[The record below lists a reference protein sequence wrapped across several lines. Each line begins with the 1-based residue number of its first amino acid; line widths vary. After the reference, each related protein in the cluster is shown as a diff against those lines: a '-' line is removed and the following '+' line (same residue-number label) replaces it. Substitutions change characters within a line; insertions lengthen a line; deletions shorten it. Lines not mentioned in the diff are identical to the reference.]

1 MNSRH
6 LGEVDKLH
14 FALHCLLFTL
24 HFLLR
29 TALKQHPSWCHVF
42 KDVDGDLYVTW
53 LVGTREKMPVCDRAC
68 YAGDASVY

>member
-42 KDVDGDLYVTW
+42 KDVDDLTVVYLNVSFNGKQEKVREPI
-53 LVGTREKMPVCDRAC
+53 LV
-68 YAGDASVY
+68 SFL